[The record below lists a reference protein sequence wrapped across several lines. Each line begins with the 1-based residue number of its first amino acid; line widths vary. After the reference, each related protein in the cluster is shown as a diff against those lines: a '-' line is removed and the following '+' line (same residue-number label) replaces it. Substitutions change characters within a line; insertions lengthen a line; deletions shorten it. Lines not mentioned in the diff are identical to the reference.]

1 MYCIWSWNRPL
12 NSALVTAL
20 FVITPVF
27 MLNSGYI
34 WNKTETKQFHWNKT
48 VFCVCF
54 VSVTFQ
60 YYFSSN
66 HGFTRDAILNLTSR
80 AAFIS
85 LRLLSSYQWCLSWR
99 NLKNV
104 ADERLFFSHVPYTEK
119 RTHIRCKLIRIFRW
133 VHFVGHCYCEPLK
146 CATYPKFSSCC
157 SHVIVF
163 DPVVVITLTIRG
175 RHPSPNFRLLSVNAL
190 SSVAQ

>member
-119 RTHIRCKLIRIFRW
+119 RTHIRCKFTDKNLSLSTFCWPLLLRASEVCNISEVFELLLARHRIRSRR
-133 VHFVGHCYCEPLK
+133 GHNTDDTRP
-146 CATYPKFSSCC
+146 TSQS
-157 SHVIVF
+157 
-163 DPVVVITLTIRG
+163 
-175 RHPSPNFRLLSVNAL
+175 
-190 SSVAQ
+190 